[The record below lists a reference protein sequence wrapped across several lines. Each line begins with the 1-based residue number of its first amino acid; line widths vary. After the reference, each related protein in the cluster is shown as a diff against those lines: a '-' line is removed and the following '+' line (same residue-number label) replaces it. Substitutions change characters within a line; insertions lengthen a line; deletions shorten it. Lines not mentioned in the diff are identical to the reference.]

1 MQRKQTEASPAG
13 VSARNPL
20 QHIVS
25 LNVCLMHFCD
35 SSKSLHTCSPVSL
48 SRPSWPSPV
57 GRTPMLAQANANH
70 LAPASDRVAMVKPSL
85 DCVPL
90 LAALSR
96 LAGFCNLPFA
106 HGRRSSS
113 VALLR
118 PIAPIFIS
126 DN

>member
-57 GRTPMLAQANANH
+57 GRTPML
-70 LAPASDRVAMVKPSL
+70 SPSK
-85 DCVPL
+85 CKSPGTSIRQGGNGE
-90 LAALSR
+90 A
-96 LAGFCNLPFA
+96 FA
-106 HGRRSSS
+106 R
-113 VALLR
+113 LR
-118 PIAPIFIS
+118 PTPSSPITFGRLLQPTFRTWAKVFQRCVAS
-126 DN
+126 PDCANFHLG